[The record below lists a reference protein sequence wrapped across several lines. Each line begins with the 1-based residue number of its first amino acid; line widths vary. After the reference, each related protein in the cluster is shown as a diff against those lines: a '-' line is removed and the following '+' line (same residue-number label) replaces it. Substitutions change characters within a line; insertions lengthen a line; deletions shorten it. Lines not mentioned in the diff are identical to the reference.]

1 MARLFAV
8 VAESLGRRAHLG
20 IVSNIAALVA
30 SATSQ
35 GRHVGLLLLRSR
47 LNSFLLHI
55 ECQRPDAVGILG
67 SRAFCF
73 NKLSKVT
80 IVEVAFGGTR
90 LGKMGVS

>member
-1 MARLFAV
+1 MAGLFAV

-67 SRAFCF
+67 SRAFWF

-80 IVEVAFGGTR
+80 IVEAVFGGQGWVR
-90 LGKMGVS
+90 MGVS